1 MDDIDL
7 TGYIQQDTER
17 MHINCLL
24 SGRTRPWFWIT
35 DPGHAWLA
43 VPGAT
48 VAALG
53 MVPTEHSLI
62 ATIPVPRKG
71 KDRPKPEDLFLL
83 LEEDLDA
90 PFFVRLAFPKA
101 KDINEAIVMMK
112 NKTQGYRLDSK
123 GVHSWVRD
131 LPSFS
136 DLREDWIAALKID
149 QPEAEIFESGI
160 AAFMSLKG
168 RMDTAAAEEPR
179 NRAIAASGGD
189 WIGPSDADG
198 GL

>member
-7 TGYIQQDTER
+7 TGVIQRDTER
-17 MHINCLL
+17 MHINYLL

-43 VPGAT
+43 VPGAS

-53 MVPTEHSLI
+53 MVPTGHSLI
-62 ATIPVPRKG
+62 ATIPMPRKG
-71 KDRPKPEDLFLL
+71 RDQPKPEDLFIL

-90 PFFVRLAFPKA
+90 PFFIRLAFPKA
-101 KDINEAIVMMK
+101 ADMTEAFNLMR
-112 NKTQGYRLDSK
+112 NKTQGYRLDLK
-123 GVHSWVRD
+123 GVRSWARD

-136 DLREDWIAALKID
+136 DLRDDWTEALKID
-149 QPEAEIFESGI
+149 RPGKEIFESGI
-160 AAFMSLKG
+160 AAFTDLKA
-168 RMDTAAAEEPR
+168 RMDAAAKQPA

-189 WIGPSDADG
+189 WIGGSDAG
-198 GL
+198 SGL